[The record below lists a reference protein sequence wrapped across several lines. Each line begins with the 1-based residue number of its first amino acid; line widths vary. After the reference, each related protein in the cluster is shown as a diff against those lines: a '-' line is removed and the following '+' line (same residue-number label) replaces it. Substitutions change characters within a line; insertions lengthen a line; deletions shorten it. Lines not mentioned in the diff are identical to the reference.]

1 MDHPLAGLGLSPLH
15 LAYDGNV
22 CPDCEDIIPH
32 SAVFGDSCSNCGHV
46 FNEPR
51 QDDDGPLDGNEEY
64 PRDDDD
70 GQPDEAQ
77 EWHDFD
83 PDC

>member
-1 MDHPLAGLGLSPLH
+1 MQHPLDGLGLSPLH

-22 CPDCEDIIPH
+22 CPDCEEIIPH

-51 QDDDGPLDGNEEY
+51 
-64 PRDDDD
+64 DDDD